1 MKLTETMLNM
11 GMSINNGFSA
21 KQLRVLGLP
30 DNCFDRKSGYML
42 SGWRKKV
49 IGSDVT
55 QKQYDDFLALKDKH
69 LENKRRFTPMKDLLF
84 GKEQTL
90 EENHLQSICSEP
102 QNSSNPAYRRI
113 KYRQRGYSDEEI
125 KRIMS

>member
-1 MKLTETMLNM
+1 MKLTKELMEQGKSVKGAWSN
-11 GMSINNGFSA
+11 
-21 KQLRVLGLP
+21 KQLSALGLP
-30 DNCFDRKSGYML
+30 DSFFRRNKSLKG
-42 SGWRKKV
+42 GWYPFLLN
-49 IGSDVT
+49 SEVT
-55 QKQYDDFLALKDKH
+55 QKQFDDFIALTDKH

-102 QNSSNPAYRRI
+102 QDSSNPEYRRA